1 MGLEV
6 GDEVIV
12 HKPNNPDEYP
22 TWVDDMDEYD
32 GRVVKIATIYSD
44 SFGIYGATFTFSPNW
59 IEYQAPDELNDVEPD
74 ISELM

>member
-22 TWVDDMDEYD
+22 TWV
-32 GRVVKIATIYSD
+32 TIW
-44 SFGIYGATFTFSPNW
+44 THMT
-59 IEYQAPDELNDVEPD
+59 VR
-74 ISELM
+74 

>member
-32 GRVVKIATIYSD
+32 GKVVKISTIYSD
-44 SFGIYGATFTFSPNW
+44 EFGIYGTTFTFSPNW
-59 IEYQAPDELNDVEPD
+59 IEYPASEELNDVEPD
-74 ISELM
+74 ISELI